1 MQCKGL
7 WPPLLQD
14 FVKHSSGILSSMMNL
29 AIAPVRQDYVPQPT
43 PSVWV
48 TWAEGIAGPA
58 TLAPRGEFRCF
69 LVFSLALSA
78 ASAAQRAEMTL
89 RNLGWNHVATLSGSR
104 LNPETLHS
112 LPEEFHEI
120 CEAAMYGQ
128 TGVMHYRVRR
138 PSMQL
143 SAPPI

>member
-1 MQCKGL
+1 
-7 WPPLLQD
+7 
-14 FVKHSSGILSSMMNL
+14 MMNL
-29 AIAPVRQDYVPQPT
+29 AIAPAVSALPLPMLR
-43 PSVWV
+43 VWV

-69 LVFSLALSA
+69 LVFNLASSA
-78 ASAAQRAEMTL
+78 DTAAERAALTL
-89 RNLGWNHVATLSGSR
+89 RNLGWNHVATLNGLPVDPER
-104 LNPETLHS
+104 LNS

-120 CEAAMYGQ
+120 CEAAMGGQ

-143 SAPPI
+143 SAPSI

>member
-1 MQCKGL
+1 
-7 WPPLLQD
+7 
-14 FVKHSSGILSSMMNL
+14 MMNL
-29 AIAPVRQDYVPQPT
+29 AIAPVRQDYVPQPA

-58 TLAPRGEFRCF
+58 TLAPLGEFRCF
-69 LVFSLALSA
+69 LVFNLASSA
-78 ASAAQRAEMTL
+78 EMAAERAAMTL
-89 RNLGWNHVATLSGSR
+89 RNLGWNHVATLNGLR
-104 LNPETLHS
+104 LEPERLHS
-112 LPEEFHEI
+112 LPDEFHEI
-120 CEAAMYGQ
+120 CEAAMGGQ

>member
-1 MQCKGL
+1 VQSL
-7 WPPLLQD
+7 AATLLQD

-29 AIAPVRQDYVPQPT
+29 AIAPVRQDFVPEPA

-104 LNPETLHS
+104 INPERLHA
-112 LPEEFHEI
+112 LPDEFHEI
-120 CEAAMYGQ
+120 CEAAMFGQ
-128 TGVMHYRVRR
+128 TGIMHYRVNRR
-138 PSMQL
+138 SMQL
-143 SAPPI
+143 FAPPI

>member
-1 MQCKGL
+1 
-7 WPPLLQD
+7 
-14 FVKHSSGILSSMMNL
+14 MMNL
-29 AIAPVRQDYVPQPT
+29 AIASAAPT
-43 PSVWV
+43 LLPPPMPKVWV

-69 LVFSLALSA
+69 LVFNLAGSA
-78 ASAAQRAEMTL
+78 DMAAERAAMTL
-89 RNLGWNHVATLSGSR
+89 RNLGWTHVATLNGLR
-104 LNPETLHS
+104 LEPERLHS
-112 LPEEFHEI
+112 LPDEFHEI
-120 CEAAMYGQ
+120 CEAAMGGQ

>member
-1 MQCKGL
+1 M
-7 WPPLLQD
+7 PEP
-14 FVKHSSGILSSMMNL
+14 
-29 AIAPVRQDYVPQPT
+29 A

-69 LVFSLALSA
+69 LVFTLASSA
-78 ASAAQRAEMTL
+78 VAAAQRAEMTL

-120 CEAAMYGQ
+120 CEAAMWGQ
-128 TGVMHYRVRR
+128 TGVMHYRVNRR
-138 PSMQL
+138 LMPQFSL
-143 SAPPI
+143 PI